1 MVLPA
6 YIDESTGEIT
16 DGEAWVGLNTKTL
29 GSDAAYVT
37 FTSGYDDS
45 AADVGG
51 VQAWD
56 QYMDLVVISYVR
68 GTTASVNGN
77 LTLRLN
83 NDDTA
88 NIYPK
93 QVFRGDGSSVYA
105 NVFTND
111 YADLGE
117 MPGSSATA
125 NVFGV
130 NVCDLFDINSGK
142 YKSFLAQ
149 GGSGDHTDT
158 NSYATL
164 YSGTW
169 LSQAAI
175 TEIDLTSRNLGNF
188 VAGCKFSLY
197 GILPRM
203 VA

>member
-1 MVLPA
+1 MADPA
-6 YIDESTGEIT
+6 YIVDGVLT
-16 DGEAWVGLNTKTL
+16 DGEAWVGIAHETL
-29 GSDAAYVT
+29 SLPAATVT
-37 FTSGYDDS
+37 WIST
-45 AADVGG
+45 ADGQTG
-51 VQAWD
+51 D
-56 QYMDLVVISYVR
+56 FSQYMDLVIVSYVR

-164 YSGTW
+164 YSGKW

>member
-1 MVLPA
+1 MADPA
-6 YIDESTGEIT
+6 YIVDGVLT
-16 DGEAWVGLNTKTL
+16 DGEAWVGIAHETL
-29 GSDAAYVT
+29 SLPAATVT
-37 FTSGYDDS
+37 WIST
-45 AADVGG
+45 ADGQTG
-51 VQAWD
+51 D
-56 QYMDLVVISYVR
+56 FSQYMDLVIVSYVR

-93 QVFRGDGSSVYA
+93 QVIRGDGSSVYA

>member
-1 MVLPA
+1 MADPSYINAATGVL
-6 YIDESTGEIT
+6 T
-16 DGEAWVGLNTKTL
+16 DGEAWVGIAHETL
-29 GSDAAYVT
+29 SLPAATVT
-37 FTSGYDDS
+37 WIST
-45 AADVGG
+45 ADGQTG
-51 VQAWD
+51 D
-56 QYMDLVVISYVR
+56 FSQYMDLVIVSYVR

-88 NIYPK
+88 NIYPT

>member
-1 MVLPA
+1 MADPA
-6 YIDESTGEIT
+6 YIVDGVLT
-16 DGEAWVGLNTKTL
+16 DGEAWVGIAHETL
-29 GSDAAYVT
+29 SLPAATVT
-37 FTSGYDDS
+37 WIST
-45 AADVGG
+45 ADGQTG
-51 VQAWD
+51 D
-56 QYMDLVVISYVR
+56 FSQYMDLVIVSYVR

-88 NIYPK
+88 NIYPT